1 MKKSNEG
8 FILIETLVVSTFILT
23 TLVFLYV
30 QFSNVKRSYD
40 ISFRYNT
47 INDLYYAKELSN
59 YLKSDGYQIIT
70 SQVNSNNYLDITN
83 CIYSGEL
90 CSKIKDKIK
99 AKQIIYVNSSIIP
112 LQNEIKNNSSL
123 SKFDPEF
130 KKFILNLTED
140 SDGRNRLIIE
150 FEDLTFASVTIAEG
164 TN

>member
-59 YLKSDGYQIIT
+59 YLRSDGYQIIA

>member
-59 YLKSDGYQIIT
+59 YLKSDGYQIIA